1 MVPLSTDWRCCT
13 GRVSTQLAPVLG
25 LSGFDSGF
33 KPQETKESSRLF
45 SLLLVA
51 QVDTASSRHASEMSI
66 LPSLLPS
73 FHARHTRVNV
83 RVCVPAEARAGLQAP
98 SVGLCLFALRQG
110 LPLTRS
116 SPFWLSCLVSELSGS
131 AFLYPLR
138 LQAHASTSIC
148 LLGIPAHI
156 LLLTEHALFPT
167 KASPQPLRRFSSGV
181 LLAVFTILGKIIFSE
196 KATGV
201 SFFQKQ
207 EYSFPV
213 VWQFILGRG
222 YPFRNQTGNPGSAN
236 LT

>member
-1 MVPLSTDWRCCT
+1 MTTREQEHRDSLGAHGRPSGWWTAVHRTELQRGQEQSGELSPVVPLSTDWRCCT

-33 KPQETKESSRLF
+33 KPQETRESSRLF

-51 QVDTASSRHASEMSI
+51 QVNTASSRHASEMSI

-73 FHARHTRVNV
+73 FLPCMAHACECEG
-83 RVCVPAEARAGLQAP
+83 VCVPAEARAGLQAP

-138 LQAHASTSIC
+138 LQAHASTSVW
-148 LLGIPAHI
+148 LLGIPVHI

-167 KASPQPLRRFSSGV
+167 KASPRPLRRFSYRFACHF
-181 LLAVFTILGKIIFSE
+181 LL
-196 KATGV
+196 
-201 SFFQKQ
+201 
-207 EYSFPV
+207 
-213 VWQFILGRG
+213 
-222 YPFRNQTGNPGSAN
+222 GSC
-236 LT
+236 